1 MQAWLLW
8 SGTLPTLQTAEAH
21 GQEHTEQPWEGSASR
36 GGFPQLSGGGAATWK
51 PSWKQNLGQCSRL
64 MLNGALTT
72 PRHRS
77 KRVTH
82 VNALNPHSSPLN

>member
-36 GGFPQLSGGGAATWK
+36 GGFPQLSGGGAASSVLLHGNLRGNKILGSAHGSCLMEHLLHPGTG
-51 PSWKQNLGQCSRL
+51 PSASH
-64 MLNGALTT
+64 MSM
-72 PRHRS
+72 H
-77 KRVTH
+77 
-82 VNALNPHSSPLN
+82 